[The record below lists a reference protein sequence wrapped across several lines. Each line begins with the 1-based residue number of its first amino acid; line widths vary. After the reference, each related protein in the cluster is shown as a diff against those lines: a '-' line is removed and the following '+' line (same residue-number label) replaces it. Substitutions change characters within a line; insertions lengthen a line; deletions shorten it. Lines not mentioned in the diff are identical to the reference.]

1 MRKSELAAI
10 LERIAAGEATPADLE
25 ALRGVIR
32 EKRPAGGSIRV
43 SGNVSHSVLL
53 SGDRVVHLGRYPV
66 LSGQGNAIDIGGLEY
81 RGRGKQA
88 ILKAI
93 RALRREAAQAAPQ
106 TPARDPAAARL
117 PARLPARLYDLL
129 SGRAFTLDELEDVCF
144 RLDIDWDGLRGE
156 TKAQKARSLVRA
168 CAAGGRVEELRQQI
182 AALRPNAAARLDE
195 SA

>member
-117 PARLPARLYDLL
+117 RARLYDLL

-168 CAAGGRVEELRQQI
+168 CAAGGRVEELRQQV